1 MSCSMYRVR
10 WAERRPAS
18 ASGTE
23 KNAQGRAVFGREKMP
38 FQASFLYLWGLLS
51 VLCRC
56 RREERDQEEKSKT
69 SCETLPRPPMK
80 SGFSGR
86 TRARREYSAVISR
99 YLEAKS
105 GGCRRSGLAT
115 ERGPSKGDFRCSF
128 RQKDGSRCNEERG
141 MERIRCISYV
151 SLHIP
156 FKNHS
161 PTDLPLPLHPLQT
174 SADLLPN

>member
-1 MSCSMYRVR
+1 MVGRR
-10 WAERRPAS
+10 WFF
-18 ASGTE
+18 
-23 KNAQGRAVFGREKMP
+23 KLP
-38 FQASFLYLWGLLS
+38 FSICGGLFS

-56 RREERDQEEKSKT
+56 RREERDQIEKSKT

-105 GGCRRSGLAT
+105 GGCRRIGLAT
-115 ERGPSKGDFRCSF
+115 ERGPSKGDFRCCF
-128 RQKDGSRCNEERG
+128 QQKDGSRCDEERG
-141 MERIRCISYV
+141 MKRIRCISYV
-151 SLHIP
+151 SLHSP

-174 SADLLPN
+174 SADLLPY